1 MPAVCVIEVG
11 GTCTLYELAASV
23 VVMAAPLLTNE
34 VLPCAGNTTVLL
46 PTILKLFPFKAKLG
60 DAAVGSTTVFP
71 PEILK
76 LFVLSAKLGVDE
88 IVKSG

>member
-1 MPAVCVIEVG
+1 M
-11 GTCTLYELAASV
+11 
-23 VVMAAPLLTNE
+23 
-34 VLPCAGNTTVLL
+34 LL
-46 PTILKLFPFKAKLG
+46 PTILKLVPFKAKLG
-60 DAAVGSTTVFP
+60 VAAVGSTTVLP